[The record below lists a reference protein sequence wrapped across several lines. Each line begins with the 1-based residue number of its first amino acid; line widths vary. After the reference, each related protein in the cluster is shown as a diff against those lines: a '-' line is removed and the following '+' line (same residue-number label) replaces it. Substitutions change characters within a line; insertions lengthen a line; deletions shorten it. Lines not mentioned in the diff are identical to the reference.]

1 MIKYLEKPDVI
12 LTMLVIIDI
21 LLILGSVL
29 FKLGPEYITFIL
41 LFDAIVCIVLI
52 IEFIRK
58 LQKSENR
65 RMFFRKNWLALL
77 ASLPVAL
84 LILPFLSY
92 AAYAYPLIVLLRILN
107 LILLIKVISKVTER
121 FLDATYLDKIIA
133 VFIVLLLGSTFV
145 LYCFDPNITSIFQA
159 VWFVFQTITTVG
171 YGDIIPSSPAGQFIG
186 LVLIIAGVLMF
197 SMVTASFGYLFTEKI
212 FKDENVEFNQK
223 ANANVEFNQKANAI
237 KENLHETR
245 FQIDEIKEK
254 AVSNERGLEKI
265 NERLD
270 NLEENTNNLTERIDY
285 LIEIIDKK

>member
-1 MIKYLEKPDVI
+1 MIKYLEKPDII

-29 FKLGPEYITFIL
+29 FKLGSEYISFIL
-41 LFDAIVCIVLI
+41 LFDAMVCIVLI

-223 ANANVEFNQKANAI
+223 ANAI

-254 AVSNERGLEKI
+254 AVSNERELEKI

>member
-29 FKLGPEYITFIL
+29 FKLGSEYISFIL
-41 LFDAIVCIVLI
+41 LFDAMVCIVLI

-223 ANANVEFNQKANAI
+223 ANAI

>member
-29 FKLGPEYITFIL
+29 FKLGSEYISFIL

-223 ANANVEFNQKANAI
+223 ANAI

-254 AVSNERGLEKI
+254 AVSNEKELEKI

>member
-29 FKLGPEYITFIL
+29 FKLGSEYISFIL

-223 ANANVEFNQKANAI
+223 ANAI

-254 AVSNERGLEKI
+254 AVSNERELEKI

>member
-223 ANANVEFNQKANAI
+223 ANAI

-254 AVSNERGLEKI
+254 AVSNERELEKI

>member
-171 YGDIIPSSPAGQFIG
+171 YGDVIPSSPAGQFVG

-197 SMVTASFGYLFTEKI
+197 SMLTASFGYLFTEKI
-212 FKDENVEFNQK
+212 FKDE
-223 ANANVEFNQKANAI
+223 NVEFNQKANAI

>member
-92 AAYAYPLIVLLRILN
+92 AAYAYPLIVLIRILN
-107 LILLIKVISKVTER
+107 LILLIKVISKVTEK

-133 VFIVLLLGSTFV
+133 VFILLLLGSTFV

-223 ANANVEFNQKANAI
+223 ANAI

>member
-223 ANANVEFNQKANAI
+223 ANAI

-270 NLEENTNNLTERIDY
+270 NLEENTNKLSQRIDY

>member
-1 MIKYLEKPDVI
+1 MIKYLEKPDII

-29 FKLGPEYITFIL
+29 FKLGSEYISFIL
-41 LFDAIVCIVLI
+41 LFDAMVCIVLI

-92 AAYAYPLIVLLRILN
+92 AAYAYPLIVLIRILN

-171 YGDIIPSSPAGQFIG
+171 YGDVIPSSPAGQFVG

-197 SMVTASFGYLFTEKI
+197 SMLTASFGYLFTEKI
-212 FKDENVEFNQK
+212 FKDE
-223 ANANVEFNQKANAI
+223 NVEFNQKANAI

>member
-1 MIKYLEKPDVI
+1 
-12 LTMLVIIDI
+12 MLVIIDI

-29 FKLGPEYITFIL
+29 FKLGSEYISFIL
-41 LFDAIVCIVLI
+41 LFDAMVCIVLI

-92 AAYAYPLIVLLRILN
+92 AAYAYPLIVLIRILN

-223 ANANVEFNQKANAI
+223 ANAI

-254 AVSNERGLEKI
+254 AVSNERELEKI

>member
-171 YGDIIPSSPAGQFIG
+171 YGDVIPSSPAGQFVG

-212 FKDENVEFNQK
+212 FKDE
-223 ANANVEFNQKANAI
+223 NVEFNQKANAI

>member
-1 MIKYLEKPDVI
+1 MIKYLEKPDII

-29 FKLGPEYITFIL
+29 FKLGSEYISFIL

-223 ANANVEFNQKANAI
+223 ANAI

-270 NLEENTNNLTERIDY
+270 NLEENTNKLSQRIDY

>member
-223 ANANVEFNQKANAI
+223 ANAI

-254 AVSNERGLEKI
+254 AVSNERELEKI
-265 NERLD
+265 NERLGS
-270 NLEENTNNLTERIDY
+270 LEENTNKLSQRIDY

>member
-223 ANANVEFNQKANAI
+223 ANAI

-254 AVSNERGLEKI
+254 AVSNETGLEKI
-265 NERLD
+265 NERL
-270 NLEENTNNLTERIDY
+270 NKKKENTNNLTERIDY

>member
-1 MIKYLEKPDVI
+1 MIKYLEKPDII

-29 FKLGPEYITFIL
+29 FKLGSEYISFIL

-92 AAYAYPLIVLLRILN
+92 AAYAYPLIVLIRILN

-223 ANANVEFNQKANAI
+223 ANAI

-254 AVSNERGLEKI
+254 AVSNERELEKI

>member
-29 FKLGPEYITFIL
+29 FKLGSEYISFIL
-41 LFDAIVCIVLI
+41 LFDAMVCIVLI

-92 AAYAYPLIVLLRILN
+92 AAYAYPLIVLIRILN

-223 ANANVEFNQKANAI
+223 ANAI

-254 AVSNERGLEKI
+254 AVSNERELEKI
-265 NERLD
+265 NERLGS
-270 NLEENTNNLTERIDY
+270 LEENTNKLSQRIDY

>member
-92 AAYAYPLIVLLRILN
+92 AAYAYPLIVLIRILN

-223 ANANVEFNQKANAI
+223 ANAI

>member
-29 FKLGPEYITFIL
+29 FKLGSEYISFIL
-41 LFDAIVCIVLI
+41 LFDAMVCIVLI

-92 AAYAYPLIVLLRILN
+92 AAYAYPLIVLIRILN

-223 ANANVEFNQKANAI
+223 ANAI

-254 AVSNERGLEKI
+254 AVSNERELEKI

-270 NLEENTNNLTERIDY
+270 NLEENTNKLSQRIDY

>member
-41 LFDAIVCIVLI
+41 LFFFFFCIVLI

-223 ANANVEFNQKANAI
+223 ANAI

-254 AVSNERGLEKI
+254 AVSNERELEKI

>member
-92 AAYAYPLIVLLRILN
+92 AAYAYPLIVLIRILN
-107 LILLIKVISKVTER
+107 LILLIKVISKVTEK

-223 ANANVEFNQKANAI
+223 ANAI

-254 AVSNERGLEKI
+254 AVSNERELEKI

>member
-92 AAYAYPLIVLLRILN
+92 AAYAYPLIVLIRILN

-171 YGDIIPSSPAGQFIG
+171 YGDVIPSSPAGQFVG

-197 SMVTASFGYLFTEKI
+197 SMLTASFGYLFTEKI
-212 FKDENVEFNQK
+212 FKDE
-223 ANANVEFNQKANAI
+223 NVEFNQKANAI

>member
-29 FKLGPEYITFIL
+29 FKLGSEYISFIL

-84 LILPFLSY
+84 LILPFISY
-92 AAYAYPLIVLLRILN
+92 AAYAYPLIVLIRILN

-171 YGDIIPSSPAGQFIG
+171 YGDVIPSSPAGQFIG

-223 ANANVEFNQKANAI
+223 ANAI

-254 AVSNERGLEKI
+254 AVSNERELEKI
-265 NERLD
+265 NERLGS
-270 NLEENTNNLTERIDY
+270 LEENTNKLSQRIDY

>member
-133 VFIVLLLGSTFV
+133 VFIVLLLGSIFV

-223 ANANVEFNQKANAI
+223 ANAI

-254 AVSNERGLEKI
+254 AVSNERELEKI

>member
-77 ASLPVAL
+77 ASLHVAL

-223 ANANVEFNQKANAI
+223 ANAI

-254 AVSNERGLEKI
+254 AVSNERELEKI

>member
-84 LILPFLSY
+84 LILPFLSH

-223 ANANVEFNQKANAI
+223 ANAI

-254 AVSNERGLEKI
+254 AVSNEMELEKI

>member
-65 RMFFRKNWLALL
+65 QMFFRKNWLALL

-223 ANANVEFNQKANAI
+223 ANAI

>member
-223 ANANVEFNQKANAI
+223 ANAI

>member
-29 FKLGPEYITFIL
+29 FKLGSEYISFIL

-92 AAYAYPLIVLLRILN
+92 AAYAYPLIVLIRILN

-223 ANANVEFNQKANAI
+223 ANAI

-254 AVSNERGLEKI
+254 AVSNERELEKI

>member
-1 MIKYLEKPDVI
+1 MIKYLEKPDII

-29 FKLGPEYITFIL
+29 FKLGSEYISFIL
-41 LFDAIVCIVLI
+41 LFDAMVCIVLI

-92 AAYAYPLIVLLRILN
+92 AAYAYPLIVLIRILN

-223 ANANVEFNQKANAI
+223 ANAI

-254 AVSNERGLEKI
+254 AVSNERELEKI

-270 NLEENTNNLTERIDY
+270 NLEENTNKLSQRIDY

>member
-1 MIKYLEKPDVI
+1 MIKYFEKPDVI

-29 FKLGPEYITFIL
+29 FKLGLGYITLIL
-41 LFDAIVCIVLI
+41 LFDAILCIVLLI
-52 IEFIRK
+52 GFIRRF
-58 LQKSENR
+58 QKSENR
-65 RMFFRKNWLALL
+65 RMFFKKNWPALF

-84 LILPFLSY
+84 LMLPFLSY
-92 AAYAYPLIVLLRILN
+92 AVYAYPMIVLLRILN
-107 LILLIKVISKVTER
+107 LILLVKVISKVTER

-223 ANANVEFNQKANAI
+223 ANAI

-270 NLEENTNNLTERIDY
+270 NLEENTNKLSQRIDY

>member
-29 FKLGPEYITFIL
+29 FKLGSEYISFIL

-52 IEFIRK
+52 IDFIRK

-92 AAYAYPLIVLLRILN
+92 AAYAYPLIVLIRILN
-107 LILLIKVISKVTER
+107 LILLIKVISKVTEK

-223 ANANVEFNQKANAI
+223 ANAI

-254 AVSNERGLEKI
+254 AVSNERELEKI

>member
-29 FKLGPEYITFIL
+29 FKLGSEYISFIL

-92 AAYAYPLIVLLRILN
+92 AAYAYPLIVLIRILN
-107 LILLIKVISKVTER
+107 LILLIKVISKVTEK

-223 ANANVEFNQKANAI
+223 ANAI

-254 AVSNERGLEKI
+254 AVSNERELEKI

>member
-159 VWFVFQTITTVG
+159 VWFVFQTI
-171 YGDIIPSSPAGQFIG
+171 G

-212 FKDENVEFNQK
+212 FKDE
-223 ANANVEFNQKANAI
+223 NVEFNQKANAI

>member
-223 ANANVEFNQKANAI
+223 ANAI

-254 AVSNERGLEKI
+254 AVSNEMELEKI

>member
-223 ANANVEFNQKANAI
+223 ANAI

-265 NERLD
+265 NERL
-270 NLEENTNNLTERIDY
+270 NKKKENTNNLTERIDY

>member
-65 RMFFRKNWLALL
+65 RMFFNKNWLALL

-223 ANANVEFNQKANAI
+223 ANAI

-270 NLEENTNNLTERIDY
+270 NLEENTNKLSQRIDY

>member
-1 MIKYLEKPDVI
+1 MIKYLEKPDII

-29 FKLGPEYITFIL
+29 FKLGSEYISFIL

-171 YGDIIPSSPAGQFIG
+171 YGDVIPSSPAGQFVG

-197 SMVTASFGYLFTEKI
+197 SMLTASFGYLFTEKI
-212 FKDENVEFNQK
+212 FKDE
-223 ANANVEFNQKANAI
+223 NVEFNQKANAI

-270 NLEENTNNLTERIDY
+270 NLEENTNKLSQRIDY